1 MQQCIPKSQLDQAA
15 LQEFLRGLVRLKA
28 RTRLVS
34 TMKSQSNKIESTDEN
49 PWYAR
54 GLSFEC
60 TQCGDCCSG
69 PGEGYVWVTPREILA
84 LAAAIGMSD
93 QLDEFE
99 RKFTRQVGELTSL
112 VEYSDGDCIFLDPKS
127 RGCSVYEARPA
138 QCRTWPFWKSNVKS
152 SRTWSQT
159 AKNCPGCN
167 QGRLYN
173 LAEIQTRLEKD
184 TGDF

>member
-1 MQQCIPKSQLDQAA
+1 MTN
-15 LQEFLRGLVRLKA
+15 KA
-28 RTRLVS
+28 IQNDPS
-34 TMKSQSNKIESTDEN
+34 DET
-49 PWYAR
+49 PWYSK

-69 PGEGYVWVTPREILA
+69 PGEGYVWVTPEEIVA

-93 QLDEFE
+93 QQEEFE

-127 RGCSVYEARPA
+127 RTCSVYQARPV

-152 SRTWSQT
+152 PRTWARA

-167 QGRLYN
+167 QGRLYSIS
-173 LAEIQTRLEKD
+173 EIKTSLEKD
-184 TGDF
+184 KGDF

>member
-1 MQQCIPKSQLDQAA
+1 MKTKNDKS
-15 LQEFLRGLVRLKA
+15 E
-28 RTRLVS
+28 
-34 TMKSQSNKIESTDEN
+34 NTDED
-49 PWYAR
+49 PWYAS

-69 PGEGYVWVTPREILA
+69 PGEGYVWVTPDEIVA
-84 LAAAIGMSD
+84 LAAAIGMSGRME
-93 QLDEFE
+93 EFE

-127 RGCSVYEARPA
+127 RGCSVYDVRPV

-152 SRTWSQT
+152 TRSWAQT
-159 AKNCPGCN
+159 AKSCPGCN

-173 LAEIQTRLEKD
+173 LTEIKTSLGKD
-184 TGDF
+184 SGDF